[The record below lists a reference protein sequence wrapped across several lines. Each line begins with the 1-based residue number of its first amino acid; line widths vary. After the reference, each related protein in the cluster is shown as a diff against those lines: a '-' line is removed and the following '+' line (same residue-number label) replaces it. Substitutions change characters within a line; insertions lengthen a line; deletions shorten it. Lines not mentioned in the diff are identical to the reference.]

1 MFNELSPHSWFYRL
15 TILMMV
21 AQRYFWQFLPGTKCK
36 HGYYKKIVALHKK
49 LSFPLKISS
58 VNVTQS
64 AGNCGFGHIIEEI
77 LNGRLHFLCSV
88 YCHYFEFFLK
98 IFVETK
104 AMTLLMLVLY
114 YWKLRDNC
122 HKIYALSH
130 SEELQFVDV

>member
-1 MFNELSPHSWFYRL
+1 MFNELSPRSWFYRL

-21 AQRYFWQFLPGTKCK
+21 TKRYFWQFLPGTKCK
-36 HGYYKKIVALHKK
+36 HGYYNKIVALHKK
-49 LSFPLKISS
+49 WSFPLKISS

-77 LNGRLHFLCSV
+77 LNGRLHSLCSV

-98 IFVETK
+98 IFLETK

>member
-1 MFNELSPHSWFYRL
+1 MFNELSPRSWFYRL

-21 AQRYFWQFLPGTKCK
+21 TKRYFWQFLPGTKCK
-36 HGYYKKIVALHKK
+36 HGYYNKIVALHKK
-49 LSFPLKISS
+49 WSFPLKISS

-77 LNGRLHFLCSV
+77 LNGKFHFLCSV